1 MSEYPVPNPGKR
13 LEISLGSE
21 TWNRWPIRTP
31 VIGPESDLPEI
42 IQERTK
48 GLLQAE
54 DLLMVAESV
63 VAISQGRAYRMDEIR
78 PSRMASL
85 LSRFVRKVP
94 WGIGLGKPQTMQ
106 LAIEECGLVRILCAA
121 LVGGMG
127 KAVGIRGLFYRLAG
141 PQARLI
147 DGPCANTL
155 PPYNEYATLGPQAP
169 QAAAKALSQ
178 TLGVSLA
185 IVDAN
190 DLGTHCIGAF
200 PKRHLGRNT
209 NRLAESLTQDNPGGQ
224 SREQTPVILGRM
236 SS

>member
-1 MSEYPVPNPGKR
+1 MTEYPAPNPGKR
-13 LEISLGSE
+13 LEISLGNE
-21 TWNRWPIRTP
+21 IWKRWPIRTP

-42 IQERTK
+42 LRARTK
-48 GLLQAE
+48 GLLQPN
-54 DLLMVAESV
+54 DLLIIAESV
-63 VAISQGRAYRMDEIR
+63 VAISQGRAFRMDDIQ
-78 PSRMASL
+78 PTRMASF

-106 LAIEECGLVRILCAA
+106 LAIEECGLFRILCAA
-121 LVGGMG
+121 LAGGAG

-141 PQARLI
+141 SQARLI

-155 PPYNEYATLGPQAP
+155 PPYNEYATLGPRAP
-169 QAAAKALSQ
+169 QTAAQELRRALDV
-178 TLGVSLA
+178 TVA

-200 PKRHLGRNT
+200 PKRHLGWKT
-209 NRLAESLTQDNPGGQ
+209 KQLAESLTQDNPSGQ
-224 SREQTPVILGRM
+224 SQEQTPVILGRM

>member
-1 MSEYPVPNPGKR
+1 MSEYPAPNPGKR
-13 LEISLGSE
+13 LEISLENE
-21 TWNRWPIRTP
+21 TWKRWPIRTP
-31 VIGPESDLPEI
+31 VIGPDSNLPEI
-42 IQERTK
+42 LQERTK
-48 GLLQAE
+48 GLRQAD
-54 DLLMVAESV
+54 DLLIVAESV
-63 VAISQGRAYRMDEIR
+63 VAISQGRAYRMDDIQ
-78 PSRMASL
+78 PTRMASL

-106 LAIEECGLVRILCAA
+106 LAIEECGLFRILCAA
-121 LVGGMG
+121 LAGGMG
-127 KAVGIRGLFYRLAG
+127 KAVGVGGLFYRLAG

-155 PPYNEYATLGPQAP
+155 PPYNEYATLGPRAP

-178 TLGVSLA
+178 ALGVCLA

-190 DLGTHCIGAF
+190 DLGTHCIGAY
-200 PKRHLGRNT
+200 PKRHLAWKT
-209 NRLAESLTQDNPGGQ
+209 SRLAESLTQDNPGGQ

>member
-1 MSEYPVPNPGKR
+1 MSEYPAPNPGKH
-13 LEISLGSE
+13 LEISLGNE
-21 TWNRWPIRTP
+21 VWKRWPIRTS
-31 VIGPESDLPEI
+31 VIGPESDLPGI
-42 IQERTK
+42 LRERTE
-48 GLLQAE
+48 GLLQSD
-54 DLLMVAESV
+54 DLLIIAESV

-78 PSRMASL
+78 PTRMASF

-94 WGIGLGKPQTMQ
+94 WGIGLGKPKTMH
-106 LAIEECGLVRILCAA
+106 LAIEECGLIRILCAA

-155 PPYNEYATLGPQAP
+155 PPYNEYATLGPCAP
-169 QAAAKALSQ
+169 QAAAKELSRALGA
-178 TLGVSLA
+178 TLA

-190 DLGTHCIGAF
+190 DLGTHCIGAY
-200 PKRHLGRNT
+200 PKRHLGWNT

>member
-1 MSEYPVPNPGKR
+1 MPEYPAPNPGKR
-13 LEISLGSE
+13 LEITLGNE
-21 TWNRWPIRTP
+21 VWKRWPIRTP
-31 VIGPESDLPEI
+31 VIASNSNLTDIL
-42 IQERTK
+42 QDTTQ
-48 GLLQAE
+48 GLRQAD
-54 DLLMVAESV
+54 DLLIVAESV

-78 PSRMASL
+78 PTRMACL

-106 LAIEECGLVRILCAA
+106 LAIEECGLLRILFAA
-121 LVGGMG
+121 FIGGAG
-127 KAVGIRGLFYRLAG
+127 KALGIRGLFYRLAG

-169 QAAAKALSQ
+169 QAVARELSQ
-178 TLGVSLA
+178 ALGVTLA

-190 DLGTHCIGAF
+190 DLGTHCIGAY
-200 PKRHLGRNT
+200 PKRHLDWETRK
-209 NRLAESLTQDNPGGQ
+209 LAESLTQDNPGGQ